1 MVFVSSEGILKEF
14 SDFFFRNSSRLRA
27 FLLRVEGDF
36 RVFPATAGDR
46 AVAEFLIPLEVS
58 KEKAKDPAVI
68 EKLKLTPCI
77 TSALVN
83 SRQWVARGSWSLSIT
98 GGAAI

>member
-1 MVFVSSEGILKEF
+1 MLNEF

-36 RVFPATAGDR
+36 RVVPALAGDR
-46 AVAEFLIPLEVS
+46 AVAEFLFPLEVS
-58 KEKAKDPAVI
+58 KEKVNGPAVI
-68 EKLKLTPCI
+68 ERLKLIPCI

-83 SRQWVARGSWSLSIT
+83 TRQWVARGSWSLSIT
-98 GGAAI
+98 GGAAILA